1 MIKNK
6 REKEVLEAII
16 KYYLTSGEAVG
27 SRTLVKKYHLDAS
40 PATIRNVMADLEDMG
55 YIEKVH
61 SSSGR
66 APTSKGYKYYI
77 DYLLEV
83 QKLTEKEI
91 SSIKRSYEAKTK
103 ELEFVLSKSISL
115 LSEMTQYVGIALE
128 PEIAQENFKKIEFV
142 SLDNFNI
149 LAVVVTENLSIKTK
163 KIYINNPLKED
174 ELKDISN
181 SITNSLE
188 GRKISDIL
196 LHLNEIKLE
205 KDRLALI
212 KDCFSDMETSLY
224 IQSSQSVRD
233 EILQESNIDVNVNVN
248 SAKGEL
254 KHFLESLIKN
264 NKIEKGKINILLGE
278 DLQLEQMKDLSLICS
293 TYEFGNSNGIIGIV
307 GPKRMEY
314 SKIVSLVEYV
324 AKEVTNLSSKYKKE

>member
-1 MIKNK
+1 MIKDK

-16 KYYLTSGEAVG
+16 KYYLNYGEAVG
-27 SRTLVKKYHLDAS
+27 SRTLVKKYNLDAS

-91 SSIKRSYEAKTK
+91 SSIKRNYEAKTK

-128 PEIAQENFKKIEFV
+128 PEIAQENLKKIEFI
-142 SLDNFNI
+142 SLDSFNV
-149 LAVVVTENLSIKTK
+149 LSVVVTENLTIKTK
-163 KIYINNPLKED
+163 RIHMSKPINNENLKE
-174 ELKDISN
+174 ISE
-181 SITNSLE
+181 SITNSLK
-188 GRKISDIL
+188 GNKISDIL
-196 LHLNEIKLE
+196 FNLNELNIEEDKLH
-205 KDRLALI
+205 LI
-212 KDCFSDMETSLY
+212 KDCFSDIETSLY
-224 IQSSQSVRD
+224 IQSSQLVRD
-233 EILQESNIDVNVNVN
+233 ELLQENNIEINVNN
-248 SAKGEL
+248 AKGEL
-254 KHFLESLIKN
+254 KYFLESLVKN
-264 NKIEKGKINILLGE
+264 NKLEKGKINILLGE
-278 DLQLEQMKDLSLICS
+278 ELQLEQFKDLSLICS

-314 SKIVSLVEYV
+314 SKVVGLVEYV
-324 AKEVTNLSSKYKKE
+324 AKEVTNLSNKYKKE